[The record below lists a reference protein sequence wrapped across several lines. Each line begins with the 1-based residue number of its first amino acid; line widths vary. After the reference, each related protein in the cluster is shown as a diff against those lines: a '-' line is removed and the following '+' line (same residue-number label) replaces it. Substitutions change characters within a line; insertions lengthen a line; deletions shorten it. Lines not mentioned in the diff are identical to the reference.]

1 MEEFFYDDEG
11 NLRVKRVIGIIF
23 TLAVIIS
30 GFLLYDGIWE
40 NNKAST
46 YQVKQ
51 AVYSGELTVK
61 NTAGVYI
68 KWFGDITTY
77 KKVSSLDFEEEN
89 IKVRFNDG
97 SEAGIKGKI
106 TFRLPTNIEQQKKLH
121 IEYHDFDNVVKN
133 LIRPNVEESLK
144 QAATLM
150 TAEESYSTGRANFIS
165 AAEQQVKQGIFK
177 TISKESDS
185 DDGTVRRTIRIA
197 MSENGQPIIQKPTIL
212 KEYGIEITQFTVSDF
227 EFDEV
232 VKNLIA
238 EKKKK
243 EQEQVVSRSEAE
255 KAKQEAITERER
267 GEARIAKQRA
277 DSEVIKTAAVI
288 EAQKKAEVA
297 KLEAEQAK
305 YEAQKIREQG
315 AAEAYANELKV
326 KAGLTPLEKAQIEK
340 ETAIGVAAE
349 MAKIQFPQSMIIAG
363 GGKDGSFNP
372 VEALGFEALLNA
384 SRKMANQQ

>member
-1 MEEFFYDDEG
+1 MFEDFFYDEDG
-11 NLRVKRVIGIIF
+11 NIRMKRVIGVIV
-23 TLAVIIS
+23 TLAFIIAS
-30 GFLLYDGIWE
+30 FLLFDGVWE
-40 NNKAST
+40 NNKASN
-46 YQVKQ
+46 YQIKQ
-51 AVYSGELTVK
+51 AAVSGNLSVK
-61 NTAGVYI
+61 NDAGVYV

-77 KKVSSLDFEEEN
+77 RKVSSLDFEEEN

-97 SEAGIKGKI
+97 SEAGIKGKV
-106 TFRLPTNIEQQKKLH
+106 TFRLPTNPDLQKKLH

-133 LIRPNVEESLK
+133 LIKPNVEESLK

-150 TAEESYSTGRANFIS
+150 TAEESYSSGRTNFIS
-165 AAEQQVKQGIFK
+165 AAEQQAKLGIFK

-185 DDGTVRRTIRIA
+185 EDGTVKRTIRVA
-197 MSENGQPIIQKPTIL
+197 FDSNGNPIIQKPTML

-227 EFDEV
+227 EFDDV

-255 KAKQEAITERER
+255 KAKQEAITEKER

-340 ETAIGVAAE
+340 ETKIGIAQALSKV
-349 MAKIQFPQSMIIAG
+349 QFPSSMVISGGSNSGTNPFDAVGLQSLYEL
-363 GGKDGSFNP
+363 S
-372 VEALGFEALLNA
+372 E
-384 SRKMANQQ
+384 KMSIKK

>member
-1 MEEFFYDDEG
+1 MAFFVNDDDEIRWKRVFGALTTVGMIILGYLFYDG
-11 NLRVKRVIGIIF
+11 
-23 TLAVIIS
+23 
-30 GFLLYDGIWE
+30 LYAI
-40 NNKAST
+40 NKASN
-46 YQVKQ
+46 YQVLQ
-51 AVYSGELTVK
+51 HPISGELTVK
-61 NTAGVYI
+61 NQAGFY
-68 KWFGDITTY
+68 WTNFGHITTY
-77 KKVSSLDFEEEN
+77 RKVSSLDFDEEN

-97 SEAGIKGKI
+97 SEAGIKGKV
-106 TFRLPTNIEQQKKLH
+106 TFRLPANTDLQKKLH
-121 IEYHDFDNVVKN
+121 IEYHDFNNVVQN
-133 LIRPNVEESLK
+133 LIKPNVEESLK

-150 TAEESYSTGRANFIS
+150 TAEESYSSGRTNFIS
-165 AAEQQVKQGIFK
+165 AAEQQLKQGIFK
-177 TISKESDS
+177 TISKESDEE
-185 DDGTVRRTIRIA
+185 DGTVKRTIRIA
-197 MSENGQPIIQKPTIL
+197 LDNNGDPIIQKPTLL

-227 EFDEV
+227 EFDDV

-363 GGKDGSFNP
+363 GSKDGSFNP

-384 SRKMANQQ
+384 SRKMANQK